1 MGGGTAPLRYQG
13 SEQISGMGVGK
24 APIRLPGQEQ
34 VSGMGACKAPLRL
47 LKGVMNGGTAIAAVL
62 LLGDAVSDE
71 GLRRAGL
78 DRFRH
83 VGAF

>member
-1 MGGGTAPLRYQG
+1 MG
-13 SEQISGMGVGK
+13 IS
-24 APIRLPGQEQ
+24 
-34 VSGMGACKAPLRL
+34 SMGACKAPLRL
-47 LKGVMNGGTAIAAVL
+47 LKGVMNGGTAIADVL